1 MDTDRSIGD
10 IGLYKV
16 CWYEIISRD
25 VVPERVT
32 MGLKNNTVLKK
43 EGDVYLS
50 GTKDAHGFSTD
61 IDNAVRCEF
70 TTRQIFSDL

>member
-1 MDTDRSIGD
+1 
-10 IGLYKV
+10 
-16 CWYEIISRD
+16 
-25 VVPERVT
+25 